1 MCLRQTDE
9 SFSKD
14 DPHFR
19 VHSKGLGI
27 FCKRDISKEGLVVEY
42 FGEIYTPWLWY
53 EKQDVLK
60 QGQNKGVLS
69 KELPEFYNIYYERH
83 FDDPEGY
90 DILTVD
96 PVLYGNYASRL
107 SHSCNPNC
115 ETSVRVKH
123 SPNHMYSIGMFASKD
138 IKYGE
143 ELCFNYCSFTE
154 SEKEYEAAACL
165 CGTVNCNGRF
175 LQFTSDKKFM
185 TV

>member
-1 MCLRQTDE
+1 MQFEDPGIRTRFSQADKELAQIILDAVNMCIQYNSSSNGIVE
-9 SFSKD
+9 SKT

-27 FCKRDISKEGLVVEY
+27 FCKQAQGISKDNLIVEY
-42 FGEIYTPWLWY
+42 FGEIYAPWYWY

-60 QGQNKGVLS
+60 QGQNKGMLS

-83 FDDPEGY
+83 FDDPQGY

-123 SPNHMYSIGMFASKD
+123 
-138 IKYGE
+138 
-143 ELCFNYCSFTE
+143 
-154 SEKEYEAAACL
+154 
-165 CGTVNCNGRF
+165 
-175 LQFTSDKKFM
+175 
-185 TV
+185 